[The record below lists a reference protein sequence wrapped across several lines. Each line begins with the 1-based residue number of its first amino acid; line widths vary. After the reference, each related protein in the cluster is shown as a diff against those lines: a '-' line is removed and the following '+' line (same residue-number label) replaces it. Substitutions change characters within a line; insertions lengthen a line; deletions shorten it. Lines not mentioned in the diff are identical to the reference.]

1 MRRRPRGT
9 LFFVPTVYM
18 RPPGTLVSFGRC
30 VFRWPAQARARRHRR
45 RPASPPNHSSPR
57 VIGPRTSSSSP
68 RRQNSSKSG
77 PYESVCMQAC
87 KRARRCQWAVVN
99 LGCVFSPF
107 LPILVFGGENKPK
120 KRQKE
125 LTVFVQEICAY
136 TATADGAHS
145 LRARHARS
153 EDEVDTGPQRT
164 EKQVSTDI
172 ELRNLR
178 RLSNLLFR
186 LFSPCAS
193 FSTSRSVVPSD
204 VS

>member
-1 MRRRPRGT
+1 MRTRVPLHSVVVLEFLWSVSKRQPWNQVTPRCEKIMRRRPRGT
-9 LFFVPTVYM
+9 LFFVRTVYM

-30 VFRWPAQARARRHRR
+30 VFRWPAQARVRRHRR
-45 RPASPPNHSSPR
+45 RPASPPSPSSPR

-120 KRQKE
+120 KRQKK
-125 LTVFVQEICAY
+125 LTGFM
-136 TATADGAHS
+136 
-145 LRARHARS
+145 
-153 EDEVDTGPQRT
+153 
-164 EKQVSTDI
+164 
-172 ELRNLR
+172 
-178 RLSNLLFR
+178 
-186 LFSPCAS
+186 
-193 FSTSRSVVPSD
+193 
-204 VS
+204 